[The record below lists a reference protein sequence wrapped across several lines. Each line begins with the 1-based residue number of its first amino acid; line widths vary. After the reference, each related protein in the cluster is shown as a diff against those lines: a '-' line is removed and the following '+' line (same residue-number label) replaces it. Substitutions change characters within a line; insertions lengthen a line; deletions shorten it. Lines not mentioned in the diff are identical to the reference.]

1 MTPQRNIL
9 ALIPALAA
17 AVLLLT
23 PALARADDD
32 KKPKTSYMLI
42 PGLGASVV
50 RSYGGHG
57 VMTVEAGL
65 DVQDKA
71 LRNYADQM
79 LPVLQ
84 DAYAQ
89 ALQGYAGG
97 LRPGALPDA
106 DYIALRLQA
115 ATDRVLGR
123 RGAKLLLGG
132 IMVN

>member
-1 MTPQRNIL
+1 MSPLRNIL
-9 ALIPALAA
+9 APIWALTV
-17 AVLLLT
+17 AVLLFT
-23 PALARADDD
+23 AAPAWAEGD
-32 KKPKTSYMLI
+32 KKSSFLEIT
-42 PGLGASVV
+42 GLGASVM
-50 RSYGGHG
+50 RPYGGHG

-65 DVQDKA
+65 DVPDAK
-71 LRNYADQM
+71 LRGYADQM

-89 ALQGYAGG
+89 ALQAYAGA

-123 RGAKLLLGG
+123 PGARLLLGG